1 MDKCSVTYFQKLF
14 VKGTRLPY
22 LCWDSI
28 HTCAFIIGEGGNCYF
43 EFCNECPVLHTPDV
57 GDTRRYAFPGFWIAE
72 NVTSFDFMVSA
83 DNDAHIGLFASNVSD
98 EKYEIVIGGW
108 NNARSVI
115 GRSASSDLLTWREL
129 SPQQDFRLTGNPV
142 FDHYQLSFAN
152 GYIKLSRYDTQLA
165 FIDATDLDPLAINC
179 VGIMTGY
186 GSVGYWKFPTFC
198 QESQNKDHA

>member
-1 MDKCSVTYFQKLF
+1 MFYGPVC
-14 VKGTRLPY
+14 
-22 LCWDSI
+22 
-28 HTCAFIIGEGGNCYF
+28 
-43 EFCNECPVLHTPDV
+43 ECPVLHTPDV

-129 SPQQDFRLTGNPV
+129 SPQQDFRLTGSPV